1 MQSTLDPLQSEL
13 DQEADATLRVLQRV
27 PLERFERRPHPRSV
41 SLGELALQIARIP
54 AGFSRIVGPNEID
67 IPTVDSG
74 SVQPAVDTDL
84 ASELH
89 RSLEVA
95 RGWLEALDGG

>member
-27 PLERFERRPHPRSV
+27 PLERFERGPHPRSV

-67 IPTVDSG
+67 IPRLT
-74 SVQPAVDTDL
+74 L
-84 ASELH
+84 
-89 RSLEVA
+89 VA
-95 RGWLEALDGG
+95 CSRQLTPTSRVSFAEALRSHAGGWRP